1 MLCAR
6 VQEEAM
12 KILRSVNRRGF
23 RIGSAGYFTVLWP
36 NTWFP
41 ASRLSDEDDFHY
53 LTEQSEEIEFPRADE
68 NPAENPTSA
77 LSPESIAFLSQ
88 YMDLSAHDQRLVRTG
103 LIVLASTA
111 ITFIILWWLLSYG
124 NFPDIVPGNC

>member
-1 MLCAR
+1 
-6 VQEEAM
+6 M

-23 RIGSAGYFTVLWP
+23 RIESAGYFTVLKP

-41 ASRLSDEDDFHY
+41 ASRLPDEDDFHY
-53 LTEQSEEIEFPRADE
+53 LTEQSKGTEFPQAHE

-77 LSPESIAFLSQ
+77 LSPESTVFLSQ

-103 LIVLASTA
+103 LIVLATTA
-111 ITFIILWWLLSYG
+111 ITFIILWWLLSHGY
-124 NFPDIVPGNC
+124 FPDIVPGKC